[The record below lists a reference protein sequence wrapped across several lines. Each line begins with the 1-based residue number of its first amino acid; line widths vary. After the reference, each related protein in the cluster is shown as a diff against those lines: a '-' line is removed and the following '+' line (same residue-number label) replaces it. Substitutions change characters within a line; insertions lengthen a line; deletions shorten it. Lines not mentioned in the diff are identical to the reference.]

1 MAEREDPTL
10 AELPESFQFS
20 QSSLQDYQD
29 CRRRFQLR
37 YILDFAWPAVQ
48 SEPALEN
55 EHFMQQG
62 ALFHR
67 LAQQY
72 LVGVPDEQLRRI
84 IQDDELRGWWEEFV
98 DFAEQARLFSFPA
111 LRPEISLTAPLG
123 PHRLVA
129 KYDLIASHG
138 DGRFTIYDWKT
149 SRRQPARKWLVERL
163 QTRVYPYLFVLA
175 GQSLNGG
182 QKIDPGSVEMAYW
195 FTGSSDKR
203 GRQPAGAVTFPYSAV
218 QLERDGAFLSEL
230 AVEIGGLGRDEFR
243 LTSQASR
250 CAYCV
255 YRSLCDRGER
265 AGALAE
271 LDEMLTEGDDR
282 TVSIDFE
289 QIAEI
294 EF

>member
-1 MAEREDPTL
+1 MADRADPTL
-10 AELPESFQFS
+10 AALQASFQFS

-37 YILDFAWPAVQ
+37 YILDFAWPAVE

-55 EHFMQQG
+55 ERFLQQG

-72 LVGVPDEQLRRI
+72 LVGVPEERLRSF
-84 IQDDELRGWWEEFV
+84 IQDDDMRRWWEDFV
-98 DFAEQARLFSFPA
+98 DFVEQAGLFSIAA
-111 LRPEISLTAPLG
+111 LRPELSLTAPLG
-123 PHRLVA
+123 AHRLAA
-129 KYDLIASHG
+129 KYDLIAARG
-138 DGRFTIYDWKT
+138 EGRFTIYDWKT
-149 SRRQPARKWLVERL
+149 TRRLPTRKKLAVRL

-175 GQSLNGG
+175 GQGLNGG
-182 QKIDPGSVEMAYW
+182 QKIDPGSVEMVYW
-195 FTGSSDKR
+195 FAGSSGK
-203 GRQPAGAVTFPYSAV
+203 QVVFPYSAL
-218 QLERDGAFLSEL
+218 QFERDGAFLSSL
-230 AVEIGGLGRDEFR
+230 VTEIAGLDRDEFQ
-243 LTSQASR
+243 LTTEESR

-255 YRSLCDRGER
+255 YRSLCDRGEQ

-271 LDEMLTEGDDR
+271 LDELLAEGDAGD
-282 TVSIDFE
+282 VSIDFE